1 MKAAQINEYGG
12 AGVVN
17 MVETAAKPG
26 IGAGQVLVEVSA
38 AGVNPFDWKVREGM
52 VRQMAELKFPGAV
65 LGGDLAGTVA
75 EVGADVVHVKV
86 GDEVYG
92 QANALSSVGS
102 FAQFAP
108 AAGNSVGPKPKNVD
122 FASAAALPLAGVSA
136 YQAIVETLKLTSGQ
150 KILIHGG
157 AGGIGTMAI
166 QLAKHLGAHV
176 ATTVSAADIDYVKSL
191 GADVVID
198 YEKQSFR
205 DELSDYD
212 AVFDTIGGEV
222 YIRSFEVLKPGGAIV
237 SMNSPV
243 DEALMEQHNVTAYS
257 QYTQLTTERLAQLA
271 KLVESGAIT
280 VHVDRV
286 FPLDRAGEALEYVK
300 TGQPKGK
307 VVIKVRD

>member
-12 AGVVN
+12 ADVVTT
-17 MVETAAKPG
+17 VENAAKPG
-26 IGAGQVLVEVSA
+26 IGVGQVLVEVSA

-65 LGGDLAGTVA
+65 LGGDLAGIVA
-75 EVGADVVHVKV
+75 EVGAEVVHLKV

-108 AAGNSVGPKPKNVD
+108 AAGSSVGPKPKNVD

-157 AGGIGTMAI
+157 AGGIGTMSI

-176 ATTVSAADIDYVKSL
+176 ATTVSAAGIDYVKSL

-198 YEKQSFR
+198 YQQQAFQ
-205 DELSDYD
+205 DELSNYD

-222 YIRSFEVLKPGGAIV
+222 YTRSFEVLKPGGAIV

-243 DEALMEQHNVTAYS
+243 DEALMEQHNVAAYS
-257 QYTQLTTERLAQLA
+257 QYTQLTTERLAQLT

-300 TGQPKGK
+300 TGQPQGK
-307 VVIKVRD
+307 VVIKVTY